1 MIRVTKKMINKITT
15 DAIRSGRA
23 PAKSTAKFTPRIRP
37 ITARIRTA
45 RNARA
50 KSYSLQ
56 HLEVHTHP
64 SLSELFIG
72 QYIYS
77 PPFM

>member
-1 MIRVTKKMINKITT
+1 MINRITT

-37 ITARIRTA
+37 ITASIKA
-45 RNARA
+45 ANNARA

-56 HLEVHTHP
+56 HLVVQISP
-64 SLSELFIG
+64 LFSELFIG
-72 QYIYS
+72 QYITS